1 MQNNLISELIPVLLI
16 VTNLLLLGSSR
27 MRACITLVAAQGI
40 VLGLIPVLLEGQQF
54 SVTAWFL
61 AIVSITLKGII
72 FPMLLVR
79 TLRETGTRKEV
90 EPFVGFTLSLLIGVG
105 FVIFSMWIAS
115 RMSLPAQTPIAAL
128 MTRAG
133 LATLLIGLFVIVS
146 RRKALNQVLGY
157 IVMEN
162 GIFAFG
168 AALVADM
175 PTLVE
180 LGVLLDAF
188 VAVFIMSIAAHQI
201 SREFDHI
208 DVDQLNTLKG

>member
-1 MQNNLISELIPVLLI
+1 MLSSWGSEIIPALLI
-16 VTNLLLLGSSR
+16 VTNLLMLGSSR
-27 MRACITLVAAQGI
+27 IRTCIRLVAIQGI
-40 VLGLIPVLLEGQQF
+40 VIGLIPVLFEGEEF
-54 SVTAWFL
+54 TLRAWSL
-61 AIVSITLKGII
+61 ALASIALKGYV
-72 FPMLLVR
+72 FPKLLIR
-79 TLRETGTRKEV
+79 TLRETGTKREV
-90 EPFVGFTLSLLIGVG
+90 EPFVGFTLSIIIGIG
-105 FVIFSMWIAS
+105 FVAFSMWVTA
-115 RMSLPAQTPIAAL
+115 RLALPELAPIAAI
-128 MTRAG
+128 MARAG
-133 LATLLIGLFVIVS
+133 LATILIGLFIIVS

-201 SREFDHI
+201 SREFDHS
-208 DVDQLNTLKG
+208 DVDQLNTLRG